1 MIKIDSRSKYL
12 RRLIIQMVE
21 VDNRGHI
28 GSAMSLVEILRVLY
42 DDFLNYKANIPDW
55 ADRDRLILS
64 KGHGCLALYSILI
77 DKGFIKKRE
86 LSKFCKFDSI
96 LGGHPEFNKIN
107 GVEASTGSL
116 GHGLP
121 IAVGM
126 AVAAKIKKS
135 KHKVVVVTGDGEM
148 NEGSNWEAAMTA
160 SKHKLSNLTLIID
173 YNKIQSYGYTKD
185 VLDMEPLKEKL
196 TSFGFACK
204 EVDGHNVEKLKK
216 IFKKLPFNSKKPSA
230 IICHTIKGKGITYA
244 EGKPEWHH
252 KSKLTNQDIEK
263 MYESIDQYN

>member
-1 MIKIDSRSKYL
+1 MDLQNLSNKLRLRIIEMSHKAKAPHLASSLSCIDIITSIYTSILNIK
-12 RRLIIQMVE
+12 
-21 VDNRGHI
+21 VD
-28 GSAMSLVEILRVLY
+28 EPKW
-42 DDFLNYKANIPDW
+42 DQ
-55 ADRDRLILS
+55 RDRFILS

-185 VLDMEPLKEKL
+185 VLDLEPLKEKL